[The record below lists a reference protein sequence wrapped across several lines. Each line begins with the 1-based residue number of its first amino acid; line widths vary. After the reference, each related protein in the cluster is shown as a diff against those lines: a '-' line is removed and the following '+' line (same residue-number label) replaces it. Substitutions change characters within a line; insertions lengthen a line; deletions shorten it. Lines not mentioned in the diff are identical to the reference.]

1 MGPKKG
7 GTKKAAQTAKTAKAA
22 GKKPPGRPRKV
33 KEPVQ
38 EEEPA
43 EDAPADDDQ
52 ADDEKGSGRSEPA
65 DDATPM
71 DDADPVEAKATD
83 DAAPAAKEDP
93 PAADGEADDKTK
105 AGGDEPHPTI
115 GTVPD
120 ETVRSCLR
128 IVVPSDKAGYVIGP
142 RGKIVAHA
150 RKESGCGFHLQETS
164 KTHAARVAV
173 VTCADKRSEPGSFQ
187 GVRGVEMVYLRST
200 EEMIPKD
207 ADLNDPPMG
216 ARPEQTQ
223 TQRVHIIV
231 AASQMEKADVSELAT
246 GAGADCEKV
255 VALEKGSKECEALH
269 AALGSIVFPTDRF
282 VEIVGTDA
290 AVRAALTVLMMR
302 LDYRANPPIASE
314 DPLLLIDAPD
324 VKEGYFREKKEK
336 DRLQR
341 ARDSHGAGRDGRGR
355 HHPYGGGGRGGGGG
369 GNYDRGPPPRG
380 SGGGGGGDEIRM
392 TFGIDAQ
399 FAGGVIGKM
408 GSNVGQIRRESGA
421 RITVHESH
429 GKFRVVAIEG
439 TDRQCHDAKHLVQQ
453 AVTKQGGGPVG
464 AHRIEP
470 STGRGGRD
478 GRGRDTAVHRDPVV
492 RGGAAGGGSYYD
504 QYDRR
509 GRGDRGYDRGG
520 YDRGGYDRGGYDRG
534 GYDRGGGYGR
544 DAYYD
549 AQGPGSAYADRS
561 SYPDR
566 GGYHGGGRDAPHYDE
581 RDTHRQ
587 WLGGDRDGGY
597 NNYQG
602 VQQSHQQQQGWAGQ
616 NQQWGGSNQQ
626 QSYNNQQ
633 PSYHGQQQSYDQGGG
648 YNNNQQ
654 GGGNDYYNRGQ
665 QQSGYGNQGGQY
677 DQQGDYY
684 SRGQQWGGSRY

>member
-1 MGPKKG
+1 MGRA
-7 GTKKAAQTAKTAKAA
+7 KKATQAAKPAKAA

-43 EDAPADDDQ
+43 EDAPADDQ
-52 ADDEKGSGRSEPA
+52 ADDEKDSGRSEPA

-83 DAAPAAKEDP
+83 DDAPAVKEDL
-93 PAADGEADDKTK
+93 PAPDGEAGDKTK
-105 AGGDEPHPTI
+105 EGGDEPQEKEKEQQK
-115 GTVPD
+115 D
-120 ETVRSCLR
+120 KEQEKEQTVRSCLR

-142 RGKIVAHA
+142 RGKVVAHM

-164 KTHAARVAV
+164 KAHAMRVAV
-173 VTCADKRSEPGSFQ
+173 VTCSDKRSEPASFQ

-216 ARPEQTQ
+216 ARPDETQ
-223 TQRVHIIV
+223 KTFVIV
-231 AASQMEKADVSELAT
+231 AASQMDKVDLPELAS
-246 GAGADCEKV
+246 GAGADCEKI
-255 VALEKGSKECEALH
+255 VALEKGSAECETLH

-282 VEIVGTDA
+282 IEISGTDA
-290 AVRAALTVLMMR
+290 AVRAALTVLTMR

-314 DPLLLIDAPD
+314 DPLRLIDAPD

-341 ARDSHGAGRDGRGR
+341 HRDSHGAGRDGRGR
-355 HHPYGGGGRGGGGG
+355 HHPYGGGGGGG
-369 GNYDRGPPPRG
+369 GNYNRGPPPR
-380 SGGGGGGDEIRM
+380 GGGGGDEIRM
-392 TFGIDAQ
+392 TFEIDAA

-421 RITVHESH
+421 RVTVHESH
-429 GKFRVVAIEG
+429 GKFREVAIEG

-453 AVTKQGGGPVG
+453 AVNKQGGGPVG

-470 STGRGGRD
+470 ITGRGGRD
-478 GRGRDTAVHRDPVV
+478 GRGRDTA
-492 RGGAAGGGSYYD
+492 GAGFRGGSYYD

-549 AQGPGSAYADRS
+549 AGARSAYADR

-566 GGYHGGGRDAPHYDE
+566 GGYGGGERDAHYDE

-633 PSYHGQQQSYDQGGG
+633 PYHGQQQSYDQGAG

-654 GGGNDYYNRGQ
+654 GGGNHYYNRGQ

-684 SRGQQWGGSRY
+684 SRGQQWGGSTY

>member
-1 MGPKKG
+1 MVR
-7 GTKKAAQTAKTAKAA
+7 TKAAQKKPKAPKVTKVA
-22 GKKPPGRPRKV
+22 GGTKKPPGRPRKV

-43 EDAPADDDQ
+43 EDAPADDQ

-65 DDATPM
+65 EDATPM
-71 DDADPVEAKATD
+71 DDADPVERKATD
-83 DAAPAAKEDP
+83 DDAPAVKEDP
-93 PAADGEADDKTK
+93 PAADGEAGDKTK
-105 AGGDEPHPTI
+105 EGDDEPNLQPE
-115 GTVPD
+115 TVLH

-142 RGKIVAHA
+142 RGKIVAHM
-150 RKESGCGFHLQETS
+150 RKVSGCKFHLQETS
-164 KTHAARVAV
+164 KTHAMRVAV
-173 VTCADKRSEPGSFQ
+173 VMCSDKKSEPESFQ
-187 GVRGVEMVYLRST
+187 GVRGVEMVHLRST

-216 ARPEQTQ
+216 ARPDETQ
-223 TQRVHIIV
+223 TQRARVIV
-231 AASQMEKADVSELAT
+231 AASQMEKVDLSELAS
-246 GAGADCEKV
+246 GAGADCEKI
-255 VALEKGSKECEALH
+255 VALESGSEECEALH
-269 AALGSIVFPTDRF
+269 RALGSIVFPTDRF
-282 VEIVGTDA
+282 IEIVGKDA

-302 LDYRANPPIASE
+302 LDYRANPPIAAE

-324 VKEGYFREKKEK
+324 VKEGYFRDKKEK

-341 ARDSHGAGRDGRGR
+341 HRDSHGAGRDGRGR
-355 HHPYGGGGRGGGGG
+355 HHPYGGGGGGGGGG
-369 GNYDRGPPPRG
+369 GNYNRGPPPR
-380 SGGGGGGDEIRM
+380 GGGGGGDEIRM
-392 TFGIDAQ
+392 TFDIDAA

-478 GRGRDTAVHRDPVV
+478 GRGRDAAPGY
-492 RGGAAGGGSYYD
+492 RGGGQSGGSYYD

-509 GRGDRGYDRGG
+509 GGRDRGYDRGG
-520 YDRGGYDRGGYDRG
+520 YDRGGY
-534 GYDRGGGYGR
+534 GR

-549 AQGPGSAYADRS
+549 AGAGSAYQSDR

-566 GGYHGGGRDAPHYDE
+566 GGYGGGGRDARYDE
-581 RDTHRQ
+581 RDTHRE

-597 NNYQG
+597 NTYQG

-616 NQQWGGSNQQ
+616 NQQWGGSSNQQ

-633 PSYHGQQQSYDQGGG
+633 PYHGQQQSYDQGGG

-677 DQQGDYY
+677 DQQSDYY
-684 SRGQQWGGSRY
+684 TRGQQWGGSRY

>member
-1 MGPKKG
+1 MVGTKRR
-7 GTKKAAQTAKTAKAA
+7 TKKAAQTAKTAKAA

-83 DAAPAAKEDP
+83 DDAPAVKEDP

-105 AGGDEPHPTI
+105 AGGDEPHLHQI
-115 GTVPD
+115 GTVPGSLD
-120 ETVRSCLR
+120 HFLETVRSCLR

-142 RGKIVAHA
+142 RGKIVAHM
-150 RKESGCGFHLQETS
+150 RKLSGCGFHLQETS
-164 KTHAARVAV
+164 KTHAMRVAV

-369 GNYDRGPPPRG
+369 NYDRGPPPRG

-492 RGGAAGGGSYYD
+492 RGGQRRRELLRPVRSTRPRGSGIRSRGIRSRGIRSRGIRSRRRVRSRRLL
-504 QYDRR
+504 RR
-509 GRGDRGYDRGG
+509 G
-520 YDRGGYDRGGYDRG
+520 
-534 GYDRGGGYGR
+534 GR
-544 DAYYD
+544 V
-549 AQGPGSAYADRS
+549 
-561 SYPDR
+561 
-566 GGYHGGGRDAPHYDE
+566 
-581 RDTHRQ
+581 
-587 WLGGDRDGGY
+587 
-597 NNYQG
+597 G
-602 VQQSHQQQQGWAGQ
+602 V
-616 NQQWGGSNQQ
+616 
-626 QSYNNQQ
+626 
-633 PSYHGQQQSYDQGGG
+633 
-648 YNNNQQ
+648 
-654 GGGNDYYNRGQ
+654 RGQ
-665 QQSGYGNQGGQY
+665 VLLP
-677 DQQGDYY
+677 
-684 SRGQQWGGSRY
+684 RPRRVWGRREGRPSLRRARHAPAVARR